1 MADSILF
8 LGWGNPVRGRESQA
22 INVFQESVEY
32 WGRLQSEGT
41 IEGLQVA
48 LLGPHGGDLNGF
60 AVLQGEAEALDE
72 VRRSEEFQVL
82 ITRANLIVDSLGVVP
97 GVIGDELGAQLS
109 RAQGQLNE
117 LT

>member
-8 LGWGNPVRGRESQA
+8 LGWGTPVRGREREA

-32 WGRLQSEGT
+32 WGRLQGEGKV
-41 IEGLQVA
+41 ESLQVA

-60 AVLQGEAEALDE
+60 AVLQGEAESLDE
-72 VRRSEEFQVL
+72 VQRSEEWQVL
-82 ITRANLIVDSLGVVP
+82 ITRANLIVESLGVVP
-97 GVIGDELGAQLS
+97 GVVGDELGAQLS
-109 RAQGQLNE
+109 RAQAQLDE